1 MYSLDD
7 IEKRNLLASITFT
20 IQENRP
26 RQAIMVLL
34 FPCSC
39 AFCTRQNISLSIQDS
54 VMSGLNTSARKFR
67 YAVPSFPDGGSIF
80 QCLATVQ
87 LAKSNAEGLNFYVPG
102 SSNGREAT
110 HEAPRCTGQVAG
122 GEASEDVDEQVL
134 RTVSAG
140 QAPAA
145 LHYLRGDSARQIRTQ
160 STSKESFNDL
170 CPASAT
176 WACILCVWQT

>member
-1 MYSLDD
+1 M
-7 IEKRNLLASITFT
+7 
-20 IQENRP
+20 
-26 RQAIMVLL
+26 LL

-54 VMSGLNTSARKFR
+54 VMSALNMSARKFR
-67 YAVPSFPDGGSIF
+67 YVVPSFPDRGSCFHILPLF
-80 QCLATVQ
+80 NWLRAMLKVWT
-87 LAKSNAEGLNFYVPG
+87 SMWSGF
-102 SSNGREAT
+102 SNGREAT

-122 GEASEDVDEQVL
+122 RKASEDVNEQVL
-134 RTVSAG
+134 RTVPAG

-145 LHYLRGDSARQIRTQ
+145 LYYLRGDSARQIRTQ

-176 WACILCVWQT
+176 WACILCVWQTWRAALDVRGVWLWTGSA